1 MIIKIRALTIFLF
14 TAMVI
19 LARAPAPAKTNPR
32 YIRFAGVPSS
42 VKGALYAPD
51 AAQKPPHVGILVIH
65 RVPGHTETR

>member
-1 MIIKIRALTIFLF
+1 MMIKIRALAPFLF

-19 LARAPAPAKTNPR
+19 LAGAPASAQTNPR

-51 AAQKPPHVGILVIH
+51 AV
-65 RVPGHTETR
+65 